1 MDDLFVVIIAGGSG
15 TRFWPASRVSRPKQ
29 LLPLG
34 GIDEPLLAATV
45 RRVLPLTQPERVF
58 IATGAHLVDATRAI
72 LPELPSENF
81 LAEPAA
87 RNTAPCIGWSAHRIL
102 RVRPDAVVVVLPADH
117 IIGDEV
123 GFRAALTEAAR
134 VAREGRIVTIGL
146 TPTRPETGYGY
157 IEVGAPLSTEPRAD
171 GSENQ
176 TFSVVRFVEK
186 PPLATA
192 QAYLAG
198 GKHVWNGGMFIFR
211 ADRMT
216 EALAKHTPELSAMLT
231 KLDEAADRGD
241 EAAAVEELFPAA
253 PSISIDYAVMERE
266 PGLAV
271 VRGDFGWS
279 DVGSWESAWEL
290 SPKDPTN
297 NAAPDHAVLEDAS
310 GNLVHD
316 LRTDGRTRVVALL
329 GVHDLV
335 VVETDDALLV
345 MPRHRAQDVRAV
357 VETLKTKGTPHV

>member
-45 RRVLPLTQPERVF
+45 RRVLPLTKPEHVF

-72 LPELPSENF
+72 LPELPADNF

-87 RNTAPCIGWSAHRIL
+87 RNTAPCIGWATHRI
-102 RVRPDAVVVVLPADH
+102 RRARPDAVVVVLPADH
-117 IIGDEV
+117 IIGDEE

-157 IEVGAPLSTEPRAD
+157 IEVGDALGLAVGAPGNES
-171 GSENQ
+171 Q
-176 TFSVVRFVEK
+176 TFTVARFVEK

-198 GKHVWNGGMFIFR
+198 GRHVWNGGMFIFR
-211 ADRMT
+211 ADTMVQ
-216 EALAKHTPELSAMLT
+216 ALATHTPDLAALLT
-231 KLDEAADRGD
+231 KLDDAAAAGD
-241 EAAAVEELFPAA
+241 EAAAIATLFPTA

-290 SPKDPTN
+290 SPKDGTN
-297 NAAPDHAVLEDAS
+297 NAVPDHTILEDAS

-357 VETLKTKGTPHV
+357 VDTLKTKGTPHV

>member
-45 RRVLPLTQPERVF
+45 RRILPLTRPEHVL
-58 IATGAHLVDATRAI
+58 IATGAHLVEATRKV
-72 LPELPSENF
+72 LPDLPADNF

-87 RNTAPCIGWSAHRIL
+87 RNTAPCIGWAAHRIA
-102 RVRPDAVVVVLPADH
+102 RTHPSAVVIVLPADH
-117 IIGDEV
+117 IIGDEE
-123 GFRAALTEAAR
+123 GFRGALLEAAAS
-134 VAREGRIVTIGL
+134 ARNGRIVTIGL
-146 TPTRPETGYGY
+146 RPTRPETGYGY
-157 IEVGAPLSTEPRAD
+157 IEVGPALS
-171 GSENQ
+171 GQ
-176 TFSVVRFVEK
+176 THAVARFVEK

-192 QAYLAG
+192 KEYLAG
-198 GKHVWNGGMFIFR
+198 GRHVWNGGMFIFR
-211 ADRMT
+211 ADRMI
-216 EALAKHTPELSAMLT
+216 EALEVHVPALAEV
-231 KLDEAADRGD
+231 LDRFD
-241 EAAAVEELFPAA
+241 EAAATGQEAAAVAAYFPTA

-271 VRGDFGWS
+271 VHGDFGWS

-290 SPKDPTN
+290 SEKDPEN
-297 NAAPDHAVLEDAS
+297 NAAPPHAFFEDAS
-310 GNLVHD
+310 HNLVHD
-316 LRTDGRTRVVALL
+316 LRTDGRKRVVALL

-345 MPRHRAQDVRAV
+345 MPRDRAQDVRSV
-357 VETLKTKGTPHV
+357 VDALKSAGEPHT